1 MLRAAP
7 PAHACAAAGE
17 AAGGRAVASARRGGA
32 GQAGGGAPAA
42 GFSGPPPAGT
52 APGPPGP
59 GALLPA
65 SRRRHL
71 PGPLRPSPPPFEFL
85 PDPARSGSPVSA
97 AGPHPGSELEKVGVE
112 RWGRPR
118 GEVRRARGDWWRTKV
133 GVLTTLKVLFS
144 SLDGKVAGPLVSL
157 PPLWLLRLAFGSP
170 GHSESFMGEGWG
182 ESWWETADQPRAG
195 EKTTSWERRGP
206 VLAR

>member
-42 GFSGPPPAGT
+42 GFSGPPPACT

-118 GEVRRARGDWWRTKV
+118 GEVRRARGDWWRTKIFYNTQETCNAGSLV
-133 GVLTTLKVLFS
+133 HWRMKTWGIEMFFRHKLSGTESPLLIQFRLF
-144 SLDGKVAGPLVSL
+144 
-157 PPLWLLRLAFGSP
+157 
-170 GHSESFMGEGWG
+170 
-182 ESWWETADQPRAG
+182 
-195 EKTTSWERRGP
+195 KTTDSSTEPLRMPYR
-206 VLAR
+206 

>member
-42 GFSGPPPAGT
+42 GFSGPPPACT

-118 GEVRRARGDWWRTKV
+118 GEVRRARGDWWRTKELRV
-133 GVLTTLKVLFS
+133 HSSSNSGCLRPLTHQLSLCECPIGDPLMSEGRKLHPQIMLTPLFCEHAS
-144 SLDGKVAGPLVSL
+144 YEEP
-157 PPLWLLRLAFGSP
+157 
-170 GHSESFMGEGWG
+170 
-182 ESWWETADQPRAG
+182 
-195 EKTTSWERRGP
+195 
-206 VLAR
+206 